1 MQAVLTCDCIRDVY
15 TLQSIYV
22 FSFVI
27 IHVTWICDLNTLI
40 RSLLLLVISSHTS
53 SLALEA
59 REVTDT
65 IKFPSLK
72 LILRPLSSFSQSH
85 S

>member
-1 MQAVLTCDCIRDVY
+1 MGAVLTFDYIRDMY

-22 FSFVI
+22 FSFAS
-27 IHVTWICDLNTLI
+27 IHVTWVCDLNTHI
-40 RSLLLLVISSHTS
+40 RSLLILVISSHTS

-65 IKFPSLK
+65 IKVSS
-72 LILRPLSSFSQSH
+72 LILILKPLSSSSQLQS
-85 S
+85 